1 MIDFPHFPFMPPDL
15 STHGRE
21 IDSLMW
27 WVHIVMALL
36 FVGWGAFFVW
46 TLIRFR
52 QRRNARA
59 DHAGVQSH
67 FPKYHEGAVVVVECL
82 LLFVL
87 SIPFWSQ
94 WVKAG
99 QVRADQASAQGES
112 PMVLR
117 VIAQQFAW
125 NVQYPGPDGKFGR
138 LRVSEIDE
146 QLNPL
151 GLDPKDPAGK
161 DDVQLQNQ
169 LIVPAHRPVVL
180 QLASKD
186 VIHSLSIP
194 VMRVKQDAIP
204 GMNIPIG
211 FRAKMTS
218 MEFKVQ
224 EFERNRDK
232 YTDRE
237 TDRDETLDAMD
248 VPDHELACAQLCGAQ
263 HFKMK
268 GNFYVASPEDFAA
281 LKTRA
286 DFTNWARKFR
296 DGPWS
301 ELKEG
306 AAKR

>member
-1 MIDFPHFPFMPPDL
+1 MINFPHFPFMPPDL
-15 STHGRE
+15 SAHGKE
-21 IDSLMW
+21 IDAVIW
-27 WVHIVMALL
+27 WVHIVMAVL
-36 FVGWGAFFVW
+36 FVGWGAFFVT

-52 QRRNARA
+52 QRRNTHA
-59 DHAGVQSH
+59 DREGVRSH

-82 LLFVL
+82 LLFAL

-99 QVRADQASAQGES
+99 QVKAGRAGAGGES
-112 PMVLR
+112 PLVLR

-125 NVQYPGPDGKFGR
+125 NVHYPGPDGVFGR
-138 LRVSEIDE
+138 LLLSEIDE

-161 DDVQLQNQ
+161 DDVHLQNQ
-169 LIVPAHRPVVL
+169 LIVPANRPVVL
-180 QLASKD
+180 QLSSKD
-186 VIHSLSIP
+186 VIHSLFIP

-211 FRAKMTS
+211 FQAKMTS
-218 MEFKVQ
+218 MEFKRQ
-224 EFERNRDK
+224 EFGRNRHK

-237 TDRDETLDAMD
+237 TDRDETLDAKD

-268 GNFYVASPEDFAA
+268 GNFYVASLEDFAA
-281 LKTRA
+281 LNTTA

-306 AAKR
+306 ARGR